1 MYRIVQQE
9 TVSAGHPLCCA
20 RGQRVKGKQVQVL
33 YELVTV
39 SREYAA
45 IVYGTATEE
54 KLELALFYRVILF
67 FGKAAAYED
76 L

>member
-1 MYRIVQQE
+1 M
-9 TVSAGHPLCCA
+9 
-20 RGQRVKGKQVQVL
+20 QVL

-54 KLELALFYRVILF
+54 KLELALFYWVILF
-67 FGKAAAYED
+67 LGKAVAYED